1 MTKEKEGVF
10 NKLSAIDISSMRQ
23 KKGKFDYLSWALA
36 HRELK
41 KVYPNATFEVHK
53 TDGKP
58 YIATE
63 TGYFVE
69 VSVTVEG
76 ITHTQFHPVLDN
88 MNRPLAKPNCF
99 HINTSIQRALAKAVA
114 LHGLGISLYAGE
126 DLEQYDQ
133 TPEQYN
139 QASHNHQQSTPIQNI
154 ANSNHQQSSPN
165 NYGDKMASPKQIALL
180 DKNNVAYDKNTL
192 TMSQASDMIK
202 AVINGEPVPQQP
214 IMESKNNEPTFNFEE
229 TPKNTVTLETVINFI
244 QTTPSQQLQNSEE
257 LSVMLNELSE
267 SDQVEA
273 IQALQT
279 KTTV

>member
-1 MTKEKEGVF
+1 M
-10 NKLSAIDISSMRQ
+10 LS
-23 KKGKFDYLSWALA
+23 
-36 HRELK
+36 
-41 KVYPNATFEVHK
+41 HK
-53 TDGKP
+53 
-58 YIATE
+58 
-63 TGYFVE
+63 
-69 VSVTVEG
+69 
-76 ITHTQFHPVLDN
+76 H
-88 MNRPLAKPNCF
+88 
-99 HINTSIQRALAKAVA
+99 SIQRALAKAVA

-139 QASHNHQQSTPIQNI
+139 QTSHNPQQSTPNQNI
-154 ANSNHQQSSPN
+154 ANSNQQQSSPG
-165 NYGDKMASPKQIALL
+165 NYGDKMASPKQIAVL
-180 DKNNVAYDKNTL
+180 DKNNVDFDPATITSK
-192 TMSQASDMIK
+192 QASDMIK
-202 AVINGEPVPQQP
+202 AMINGEPVPKKP
-214 IMESKNNEPTFNFEE
+214 LIEPKNNEPTFNFEH

>member
-10 NKLSAIDISSMRQ
+10 NKLSAIDISQMRQ

-88 MNRPLAKPNCF
+88 MNRPIAKPNCF

-139 QASHNHQQSTPIQNI
+139 QSTPDQ
-154 ANSNHQQSSPN
+154 QQSSPSPYNN

-180 DKNNVAYDKNTL
+180 DKNNVEFDAATL
-192 TMSQASDMIK
+192 TSKQASDMIK
-202 AVINGEPVPQQP
+202 AIINGGPVPKQP
-214 IMESKNNEPTFNFEE
+214 IMEQKNNTPTFSFDE
-229 TPKNTVTLETVINFI
+229 TATNTVTLESVLSFI
-244 QTTPSQQLQNSEE
+244 QNTPSNQLQNSEE
-257 LSVMLNELSE
+257 LEVMLNELSE
-267 SDQVEA
+267 SDQFEA
-273 IQALQT
+273 IQAL
-279 KTTV
+279 KAKPKVHS

>member
-1 MTKEKEGVF
+1 MNKEKEGVF
-10 NKLSAIDISSMRQ
+10 NKLSGIDISQMRQ

-88 MNRPLAKPNCF
+88 MNRPIAKPNCF

-139 QASHNHQQSTPIQNI
+139 QATLNQQQSTPN
-154 ANSNHQQSSPN
+154 QQLSSPIQYNN
-165 NYGDKMASPKQIALL
+165 NYSDKMASPKQIALL
-180 DKNNVAYDKNTL
+180 DKNNVEFDAATL
-192 TMSQASDMIK
+192 TSKQASDMIK
-202 AVINGEPVPQQP
+202 AIINGEPVPKQP
-214 IMESKNNEPTFNFEE
+214 IMEQKNNTPTFSFDE
-229 TPKNTVTLETVINFI
+229 TATNTVTLESVLSFI
-244 QTTPSQQLQNSEE
+244 QNTPSNQLQNSEE
-257 LSVMLNELSE
+257 LEVMLNELSE
-267 SDQVEA
+267 SDQFEA
-273 IQALQT
+273 IQAL
-279 KTTV
+279 KAKPKVHS

>member
-10 NKLSAIDISSMRQ
+10 NKLSGIDISQMRQ

-88 MNRPLAKPNCF
+88 MNRPIAKPNCF

-139 QASHNHQQSTPIQNI
+139 QATLNQQQSTPNQ
-154 ANSNHQQSSPN
+154 QQSSPSPYNN

-180 DKNNVAYDKNTL
+180 DKNNVEFDANTL
-192 TMSQASDMIK
+192 TSKQASDMIK
-202 AVINGEPVPQQP
+202 AIINGEPVPKQP
-214 IMESKNNEPTFNFEE
+214 IMEQKNNTPTFSFDE
-229 TPKNTVTLETVINFI
+229 TATNTVTLESVLSFI
-244 QTTPSQQLQNSEE
+244 QNTPSNQLQNSEE
-257 LSVMLNELSE
+257 LEVMLNLK
-267 SDQVEA
+267 QN
-273 IQALQT
+273 L
-279 KTTV
+279 K